1 MIKLTNREEEIIQI
15 LWEKKE
21 AYVKDIIDSLNETP
35 KPHYNTIS
43 TLVRLMADKGWVG
56 YLVMGGSHKYF
67 PILQKEEYQK
77 SFMSKMISDYF
88 DNSYKDLVSFFA
100 KQEKLTADDLREIL
114 EIIEKEKN
122 D

>member
-56 YLVMGGSHKYF
+56 YRVMGGSHKYF

>member
-56 YLVMGGSHKYF
+56 YRVMGGSHKYF
-67 PILQKEEYQK
+67 PILQKEEYRK